1 MFLQQRLERAR
12 RSGRSAVVVVSG
24 EPGIGKTR
32 LLGQFMAAQ
41 TSARILHGRGSPLGS
56 AAPYGLIAEALESH
70 LRTLSGER
78 MVELTAGRELELTW
92 VLPSVAAALGRRTAE
107 APGRLAVFE
116 AVGALLVRIAGRT
129 PAVLILDDVHDGD
142 PSTWELVAYL
152 GRNPLPAP
160 VLVVMATRSAPAERG
175 ELGSLIGS
183 LTKDGLADAIH
194 LAPLTGDEVAELART
209 ALGDGGAD
217 VVSLLLDRSRGNPL
231 FATSMLAVLAEGA
244 DPASVPAT
252 VRDHVRAATG
262 SLPAQSR
269 GLLET
274 AAVLG
279 DAFELASLVALTGE
293 ETLKGLDDLIAAG
306 LFQARGRGA
315 SSSPTRSCGK
325 PCTRQ
330 SGQSAAGAPIA
341 ASATIRHSRWPSGR
355 RTCCAERCRVTSRR
369 LRWSARQPAPP
380 SRPRRTGR
388 VAWPWLITAGSPGM
402 GL

>member
-1 MFLQQRLERAR
+1 V
-12 RSGRSAVVVVSG
+12 SPPPSA
-24 EPGIGKTR
+24 
-32 LLGQFMAAQ
+32 
-41 TSARILHGRGSPLGS
+41 
-56 AAPYGLIAEALESH
+56 
-70 LRTLSGER
+70 GER
-78 MVELTAGRELELTW
+78 
-92 VLPSVAAALGRRTAE
+92 RRTRA
-107 APGRLAVFE
+107 GFAVFE

-217 VVSLLLDRSRGNPL
+217 VVSWLLDRSRGNPL

-306 LFQARGRGA
+306 LFQARG
-315 SSSPTRSCGK
+315 
-325 PCTRQ
+325 
-330 SGQSAAGAPIA
+330 AGGFEFAHPLVREAVYEAIG
-341 ASATIRHSRWPSGR
+341 P
-355 RTCCAERCRVTSRR
+355 ERCRRTHRR
-369 LRWSARQPAPP
+369 IGDGPAQPLAVRAAHMLRGALPGDEPALAVVREAARAAEQAQAY
-380 SRPRRTGR
+380 REGRLALAHHRR
-388 VAWPWLITAGSPGM
+388 VAGNGLIVADVHVEVQLTGHEGCSFR
-402 GL
+402 LLSRLLVK